1 MGIVGSDAEGF
12 VDVGSLVHGI
22 WFLVVGLEPAWRI
35 CDSRHMGHVR
45 VCDTRI
51 CTSQVRVF
59 GRRGLGMNLRVV
71 VANAPS
77 LTKAGLALLGGDTI

>member
-1 MGIVGSDAEGF
+1 MPSDANEPKQKIG
-12 VDVGSLVHGI
+12 
-22 WFLVVGLEPAWRI
+22 VVAGERY
-35 CDSRHMGHVR
+35 MGHVR

-51 CTSQVRVF
+51 CTSQVWVF

>member
-1 MGIVGSDAEGF
+1 
-12 VDVGSLVHGI
+12 
-22 WFLVVGLEPAWRI
+22 
-35 CDSRHMGHVR
+35 MGHVR

-77 LTKAGLALLGGDTI
+77 LTKAGLALWGGDTI